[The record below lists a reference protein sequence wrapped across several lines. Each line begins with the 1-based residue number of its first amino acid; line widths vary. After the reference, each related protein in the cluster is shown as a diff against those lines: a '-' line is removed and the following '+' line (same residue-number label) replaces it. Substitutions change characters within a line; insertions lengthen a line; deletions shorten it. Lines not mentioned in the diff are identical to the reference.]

1 MKEKNKGVI
10 YFSDNFVVGMIGNS
24 EAGDLVKN
32 LESCCK
38 EMSAKPVKANI
49 KKEVKFDFKIKG
61 KKPVVTKDIC
71 QFTITGS
78 GFKDE
83 KLLEILNGV
92 SAQELD

>member
-24 EAGDLVKN
+24 DSGDLVTN
-32 LESCCK
+32 LETCCK
-38 EMSAKPVKANI
+38 GMSSKPVKSNI

-71 QFTITGS
+71 QFCITGA
-78 GFKDE
+78 GFKED
-83 KLLEILNGV
+83 KLLEILTGA
-92 SAQELD
+92 SAEELD